1 MTVGER
7 IKEVR
12 EKTGMSQVDF
22 ADKINVSKQTLYK
35 YENNLITNIPSD
47 KIEAVAKV
55 GGVSP
60 AYLMGW
66 DNRKTFSEIISENI
80 KTYRQ
85 SYGASQSDVAE
96 YIGVSKKDID
106 DFERGVRSPSL
117 EEILNLA
124 NAFNISADKL
134 LSLPEDTDRDI
145 QELFIVNKFNE
156 NNYKVFKVHVSGKDQ
171 ICVSDGEVYYEIDIE
186 TFDSFM
192 GSINNYIAFNIKLML
207 SKATPIYYKSKKTD
221 IPILNAAHHS
231 KGEFTDEERQEDEDM
246 LD

>member
-66 DNRKTFSEIISENI
+66 TAE
-80 KTYRQ
+80 
-85 SYGASQSDVAE
+85 DVADAIADLADTALKTAMTPGE
-96 YIGVSKKDID
+96 NQRIRENSY
-106 DFERGVRSPSL
+106 E
-117 EEILNLA
+117 NLVIKEMGKM
-124 NAFNISADKL
+124 NQKGKVKL
-134 LSLPEDTDRDI
+134 LDTAR
-145 QELFIVNKFNE
+145 EMVCNPLYNP
-156 NNYKVFKVHVSGKDQ
+156 NY
-171 ICVSDGEVYYEIDIE
+171 EVEV
-186 TFDSFM
+186 
-192 GSINNYIAFNIKLML
+192 
-207 SKATPIYYKSKKTD
+207 
-221 IPILNAAHHS
+221 NAAHTR
-231 KGEFTDEERQEDEDM
+231 TDIDVPEGTDTSDNDIM
-246 LD
+246 DDDDF